1 MGDLGLNLPSLIA
14 FLVNFVILLV
24 ILYVF
29 AYKPILRTMDQ
40 RSDKI
45 REGLEAAE
53 TAREE
58 MARSQADTQ
67 RALNEARLEGQKL
80 IEQARE
86 VAERF
91 REEERDR
98 AQREA
103 EAIIARARE
112 DIARERD
119 AAIQEVRAHF
129 ADLAIA
135 AAERI
140 IERSLDRDAHSQLI
154 AGVLDSGES
163 LRGDR

>member
-14 FLVNFVILLV
+14 FLVNFIILLV

-29 AYKPILRTMDQ
+29 AYKPILRMMDQ

-53 TAREE
+53 TARQE

-86 VAERF
+86 ASERY
-91 REEERDR
+91 RGEERER

-140 IERSLDRDAHSQLI
+140 IERSLDRDAHSLLI
-154 AGVLDSGES
+154 AGVLDNGAS
-163 LRGDR
+163 LRDDG